1 MRVDAAGR
9 CAYVL
14 PPVQPPPAGHR
25 GGNRGGNRGSNP
37 GGGGGRGGGVPGLPG
52 QGFVNAP
59 PPDPSYM
66 SGAAP
71 PAQGVGPAPW
81 LQMHQQKHAVAGPPG
96 EPGGGGGGGGGAPQH
111 TPGELSATL
120 QGYQAAAAARQHARG
135 NRPHASGSALA
146 DAKAGEAAGAFYQA
160 DAAAAQLSLD
170 ARLEAARNAPPP
182 QRATA
187 TPLSRAG
194 GAARSFLGGAARAIP
209 GVAAKRSEGAG
220 RTAAPAAVRGK
231 VPAAPK
237 SVAEEGDYLGGR
249 AAERVRARRGDRA
262 AHEQT
267 QS

>member
-1 MRVDAAGR
+1 
-9 CAYVL
+9 
-14 PPVQPPPAGHR
+14 
-25 GGNRGGNRGSNP
+25 
-37 GGGGGRGGGVPGLPG
+37 
-52 QGFVNAP
+52 
-59 PPDPSYM
+59 M

-81 LQMHQQKHAVAGPPG
+81 LQMHQQKHAAAGLPS
-96 EPGGGGGGGGGAPQH
+96 EPGGGGGGGSGGTPQY

-146 DAKAGEAAGAFYQA
+146 GAKAGEAAGTSYQA
-160 DAAAAQLSLD
+160 EAASAQLSLD
-170 ARLEAARNAPPP
+170 ARLAAARNAPPPP

-220 RTAAPAAVRGK
+220 RAAAPAAVREQ
-231 VPAAPK
+231 VPK
-237 SVAEEGDYLGGR
+237 SAAEEGDYLGGR

-262 AHEQT
+262 ALEQT